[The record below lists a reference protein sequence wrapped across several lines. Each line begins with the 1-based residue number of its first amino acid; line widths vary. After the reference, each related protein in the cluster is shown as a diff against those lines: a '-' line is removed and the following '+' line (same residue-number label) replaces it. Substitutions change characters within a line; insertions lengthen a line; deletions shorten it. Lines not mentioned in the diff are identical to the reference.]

1 MAESLHAF
9 WQTYNTLVYLLFT
22 HAILALSIYVT
33 LNTGLLSV
41 GNAAFAGIGAYTAGL
56 LTMKLGLP
64 FPLALGAGSLA
75 AGVVGLAIGLPV
87 LRLSGVYLALA
98 TLAFGEVIRVVFLN
112 LEVTGG
118 AMGLNGIPPK
128 TELWHLV
135 VALAALIYFF
145 ERLRRSRLGRTL
157 DAIREDEVAA
167 RVMGID
173 VVYYKNLVFVLGAML
188 AGLAG
193 AFNAHFTFFISPREY
208 GFGPAVDILAF
219 AVLGGAGSYW
229 GPILGS
235 AILTL
240 LPELL
245 RSLADFRGMVT
256 GLVLFLVIVYLPNG
270 LLEVPAR
277 LRRASGRRRD
287 AAPAAK
293 ERT

>member
-1 MAESLHAF
+1 MVEWLAAF

-22 HAILALSIYVT
+22 HAILALSIYIT

-41 GNAAFAGIGAYTAGL
+41 GNAAFAGIGAYTSAL
-56 LTMKLGLP
+56 LTMKLDLP
-64 FPLALGAGSLA
+64 FPVCLA
-75 AGVVGLAIGLPV
+75 AGSAAAGLVGLAIGLPV

-135 VALAALIYFF
+135 LVCAALIYFF

-193 AFNAHFTFFISPREY
+193 GFNAHFTFFVSPREY

-219 AVLGGAGSYW
+219 AVLGGTGSYW

-235 AILTL
+235 TILTL

-245 RSLADFRGMVT
+245 RFLADFRGMVT

-270 LLEVPAR
+270 LLEVPDV
-277 LRRASGRRRD
+277 LRRAWRRG
-287 AAPAAK
+287 AK
-293 ERT
+293 P

>member
-1 MAESLHAF
+1 MVEWLHAF
-9 WQTYNTLVYLLFT
+9 WQTYDALVYLLFT

-33 LNTGLLSV
+33 LNAGLLSV
-41 GNAAFAGIGAYTAGL
+41 GNAAFAGIGAYTSAL
-56 LTMKLGLP
+56 LTMKLDWP
-64 FPLALGAGSLA
+64 FPLALAAGSLA
-75 AGVVGLAIGLPV
+75 AGVVGLAVGLPV

-118 AMGLNGIPPK
+118 AMGLNGIPPR

-135 VALAALIYFF
+135 LVFAALVYFF

-173 VVYYKNLVFVLGAML
+173 VVYYRNLVFVLGAML

-193 AFNAHFTFFISPREY
+193 GFNAHFTFFVSPREY

-219 AVLGGAGSYW
+219 AVLGGTGSYW

-235 AILTL
+235 TILTL

-245 RSLADFRGMVT
+245 RFLADFRGMVT

-270 LLEVPAR
+270 LLEMPVLAR
-277 LRRASGRRRD
+277 RLGRRDRK
-287 AAPAAK
+287 A
-293 ERT
+293 

>member
-1 MAESLHAF
+1 MDALAT
-9 WQTYNTLVYLLFT
+9 WWATYSTLVFLLFT
-22 HAILALSIYVT
+22 HAMLGLSIFVT

-41 GNAAFAGIGAYTAGL
+41 GNAAFAGIGAYTAAL
-56 LTMKLGLP
+56 LTMRLGWP
-64 FPLALGAGSLA
+64 FPVALA
-75 AGVVGLAIGLPV
+75 AGTLAAALVGLVVGLPV

-98 TLAFGEVIRVVFLN
+98 TLAFGEVTRVLFLN

-135 VALAALIYFF
+135 LALAGLLYFF
-145 ERLRRSRLGRTL
+145 HRLGRSRLGRTL
-157 DAIREDEVAA
+157 AAIREDEIAA

-173 VVYYKNLVFVLGAML
+173 VVYHKNLVFVLGAAI

-193 AFNAHFTFFISPREY
+193 AFNAHFTFFVSPREY

-219 AVLGGAGSYW
+219 AVLGGVGSYW

-245 RSLADFRGMVT
+245 RFLDEFRGMVT

-270 LLEVPAR
+270 LLEVRAR
-277 LRRASGRRRD
+277 FRRRGGRG
-287 AAPAAK
+287 K
-293 ERT
+293 RS

>member
-1 MAESLHAF
+1 MELLATWWA
-9 WQTYNTLVYLLFT
+9 TYSTLVFLLFT
-22 HAILALSIYVT
+22 HAMLGLSIFVT

-41 GNAAFAGIGAYTAGL
+41 GNAAFAGIGAYTAAL
-56 LTMKLGLP
+56 LTMRLGWP
-64 FPLALGAGSLA
+64 FPLALAAGTLA
-75 AGVVGLAIGLPV
+75 AALVGLVIGLPV

-98 TLAFGEVIRVVFLN
+98 TLAFGEVIRVLFLN

-135 VALAALIYFF
+135 LALAGLVYFF
-145 ERLRRSRLGRTL
+145 HRLGRSRLGRTL
-157 DAIREDEVAA
+157 AAIREDEVAA

-173 VVYYKNLVFVLGAML
+173 VVYHRNLVFVLGAAI

-193 AFNAHFTFFISPREY
+193 AFNAHFTFFVSPREY

-219 AVLGGAGSYW
+219 AVLGGVGSYR

-245 RSLADFRGMVT
+245 RFLDEFRGMVT

-270 LLEVPAR
+270 LVGVRRGSASIGRAKAGLPPAR
-277 LRRASGRRRD
+277 TQTR
-287 AAPAAK
+287 
-293 ERT
+293 